1 MVSEVVDH
9 RDAPYFTP
17 HFHPALHAQKGPQSF
32 TDTVAIRANGFGRG
46 YHRENVAHAEG
57 AGERSLDL
65 APLLIGAKHPKGR
78 AALGEADI
86 SRMPVL
92 LTFGRLRRRI
102 IVDAVRKRLHWGEG
116 LGRQLAGQRRVPA
129 GDHYS

>member
-1 MVSEVVDH
+1 MVREVVDH
-9 RDAPYFTP
+9 RDATNFAP
-17 HFHPALHAQKGPQSF
+17 HFHPALHAQKGPQSL

-46 YHRENVAHAEG
+46 YHRKNVAHAEG

-65 APLLIGAKHPKGR
+65 APLLVGPKHPKGR

-86 SRMPVL
+86 TRLPVL

-102 IVDAVRKRLHWGEG
+102 IVDADRILHSSR
-116 LGRQLAGQRRVPA
+116 GRHPMNTA
-129 GDHYS
+129 H